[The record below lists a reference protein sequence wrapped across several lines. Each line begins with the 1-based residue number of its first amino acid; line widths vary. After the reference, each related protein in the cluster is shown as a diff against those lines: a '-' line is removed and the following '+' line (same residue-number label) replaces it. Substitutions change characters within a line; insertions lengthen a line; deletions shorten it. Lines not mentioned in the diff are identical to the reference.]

1 MKKILFSVLVAGA
14 TLGIAQAQYYPYNT
28 NQYTYVNSNYSYP
41 TQHHYTN
48 PYPVPQ
54 IINAPITIPTTYYN
68 HGNNYNYSYGWNNAQ
83 YYYYQ
88 QQVQPVRYITY
99 YYYY

>member
-14 TLGIAQAQYYPYNT
+14 TLGIAQAQHYPYNA

-41 TQHHYTN
+41 TQYHYTN

-54 IINAPITIPTTYYN
+54 IINAPVTIPTTYYN
-68 HGNNYNYSYGWNNAQ
+68 HGNNYSHGWNNTQ
-83 YYYYQ
+83 YYYQ
-88 QQVQPVRYITY
+88 QRVQPIRYITY
-99 YYYY
+99 YYFY